1 MALLHF
7 MMAKRDKL
15 ESGAALPEGC
25 AVGVSLRCVSFCL
38 LRVVLLFLFIFRC
51 FGDGILLK

>member
-1 MALLHF
+1 

-38 LRVVLLFLFIFRC
+38 LRGFLLFLFIFRC

>member
-1 MALLHF
+1 

-38 LRVVLLFLFIFRC
+38 SKGLLLFFVYFQVFR
-51 FGDGILLK
+51 